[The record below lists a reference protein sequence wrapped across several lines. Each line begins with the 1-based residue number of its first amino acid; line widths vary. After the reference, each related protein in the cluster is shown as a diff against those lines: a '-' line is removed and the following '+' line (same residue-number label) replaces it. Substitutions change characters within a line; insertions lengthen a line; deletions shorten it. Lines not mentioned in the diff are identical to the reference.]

1 MSKTI
6 FLLSPRF
13 ESHILKLSRH
23 CCFISKTRPLNLIFD
38 VFPKHLKKKKKTH
51 INTNLPELNEGESFF
66 NSPCILLSAF
76 PHVTHFPPWKRQ
88 WFGSAKTTS
97 TKTL

>member
-38 VFPKHLKKKKKTH
+38 VFPKHLKKKKKKTH
-51 INTNLPELNEGESFF
+51 KYKFTRAERGGI
-66 NSPCILLSAF
+66 IL
-76 PHVTHFPPWKRQ
+76 
-88 WFGSAKTTS
+88 
-97 TKTL
+97 